1 MICFLLSLD
10 FLIFIFLINKKYGII
25 YIMIRKIKIAV
36 YIMYV
41 LVTSLFFVNT
51 VSANTSQ
58 AMYRLYNP
66 NSGEHF
72 YTSSFFEA
80 KSIIT
85 AGWQYEHIG
94 WNAPSS
100 GDPVYRL
107 YNPNA
112 GDHHFTLNSNEKV
125 MLVNQGWRDEG
136 ISWYS
141 DAKKSVK
148 LYRAYNPNAKSGSH
162 NYTTFYDEQTSLI
175 KVGWRDEGLAWYGT
189 NITPLDNKDSILKEL
204 SDGVVGLNKVRF
216 DKVGSEKRS
225 NWLYQTIKWS
235 IPLAADGHLYPSVM
249 TAQAILESSWGESG
263 LSVKAN
269 NLFGIKKGNWSGE
282 VYQAVTAEAAHK
294 NGKYTGYRTQAEAN
308 AGGKAQVL
316 DLKKGQYYWIITPFR
331 KYSSQQDS
339 LANYVSVL
347 SQSGYADVRRTQAK
361 DYKSSAK
368 ALVDEVGW
376 KYATDPKYAQSI
388 INVIE
393 TYNLQALD

>member
-1 MICFLLSLD
+1 M
-10 FLIFIFLINKKYGII
+10 
-25 YIMIRKIKIAV
+25 MRKIKIAV
-36 YIMYV
+36 YIMSAFV
-41 LVTSLFFVNT
+41 VSLFFVNT

-72 YTSSFFEA
+72 YTSSFVEA

-85 AGWQYEHIG
+85 AGWQYEHVG
-94 WNAPSS
+94 WNAPST

-162 NYTTFYDEQTSLI
+162 NYTTFYGEQTSLI

-189 NITPLDNKDSILKEL
+189 NIKPLDNKDSILKEL
-204 SDGVVGLNKVRF
+204 SDGAVGLNKVRF
-216 DKVGSEKRS
+216 DKVGSEKRR

-235 IPLAADGHLYPSVM
+235 IPLAADGRLYPSVM
-249 TAQAILESSWGESG
+249 TAQAILESGWGESG

-331 KYSSQQDS
+331 KYSSQQGS

-361 DYKSSAK
+361 DYKASAK
-368 ALVDEVGW
+368 ALVDRVGW

>member
-10 FLIFIFLINKKYGII
+10 FLIFIFLIIKKYGII

-85 AGWQYEHIG
+85 AGWQYEHVG

>member
-1 MICFLLSLD
+1 
-10 FLIFIFLINKKYGII
+10 
-25 YIMIRKIKIAV
+25 MIRKIKIAV

-85 AGWQYEHIG
+85 AGWQYEHVG

>member
-10 FLIFIFLINKKYGII
+10 FLIFIFLIIKKYGII

>member
-1 MICFLLSLD
+1 M
-10 FLIFIFLINKKYGII
+10 
-25 YIMIRKIKIAV
+25 MKI
-36 YIMYV
+36 
-41 LVTSLFFVNT
+41 
-51 VSANTSQ
+51 
-58 AMYRLYNP
+58 
-66 NSGEHF
+66 
-72 YTSSFFEA
+72 
-80 KSIIT
+80 
-85 AGWQYEHIG
+85 
-94 WNAPSS
+94 
-100 GDPVYRL
+100 PVYRAFKNDL
-107 YNPNA
+107 
-112 GDHHFTLNSNEKV
+112 
-125 MLVNQGWRDEG
+125 
-136 ISWYS
+136 I
-141 DAKKSVK
+141 
-148 LYRAYNPNAKSGSH
+148 SGSH
-162 NYTTFYDEQTSLI
+162 NYTRDKNEQTILT
-175 KVGWRDEGLAWYGT
+175 KQRGWKDEGIAWYGS

-204 SDGVVGLNKVRF
+204 SDGAVGLNKVRF
-216 DKVGSEKRS
+216 DKVGSEKRR

-235 IPLAADGHLYPSVM
+235 IPLAADGRLYPSVM
-249 TAQAILESSWGESG
+249 TAQAILESGWGESG

-331 KYSSQQDS
+331 KYSSQQGS

-361 DYKSSAK
+361 DYKASAK
-368 ALVDEVGW
+368 ALVDGVGW

>member
-10 FLIFIFLINKKYGII
+10 FLIFIFLIIKKYGII

-331 KYSSQQDS
+331 KYSSQQGS

-361 DYKSSAK
+361 DYKASAK
-368 ALVDEVGW
+368 ALVDRVGW

-393 TYNLQALD
+393 MYNLQALD

>member
-1 MICFLLSLD
+1 
-10 FLIFIFLINKKYGII
+10 
-25 YIMIRKIKIAV
+25 MIRKIKIAV
-36 YIMYV
+36 YIMSV

-85 AGWQYEHIG
+85 AGWQYEHVG
-94 WNAPSS
+94 WNAPST

-308 AGGKAQVL
+308 AGGKSQVL